1 MFNGDRRG
9 TIVNVAQTI
18 RHERY
23 TNDELPYDIAL
34 VKLEKPL
41 KLSSK
46 INTVCLPKQG
56 QRIPV
61 GTRCYIT
68 GTLCE
73 AFNSLANLG

>member
-41 KLSSK
+41 ELSSK
-46 INTVCLPKQG
+46 INTVCLPKQINEF
-56 QRIPV
+56 QLVQDAI
-61 GTRCYIT
+61 
-68 GTLCE
+68 
-73 AFNSLANLG
+73 SLVR